1 MDKYK
6 INLFFDKDGKDLND
20 LVNELLAMMVKEN
33 NNLYNCN

>member
-6 INLFFDKDGKDLND
+6 INLLFDEDGKDLDD
-20 LVNELLAMMVKEN
+20 LVNELLVMMVKEN

>member
-6 INLFFDKDGKDLND
+6 INLFFDEDGKDLDD
-20 LVNELLAMMVKEN
+20 LVNELLVMMVKEN

>member
-6 INLFFDKDGKDLND
+6 INLFFNEDGKDLND
-20 LVNELLAMMVKEN
+20 LVNELLAMMIKEK

>member
-6 INLFFDKDGKDLND
+6 INLFFDEDGKDLND
-20 LVNELLAMMVKEN
+20 LVNELLAMLVKGK

>member
-6 INLFFDKDGKDLND
+6 INLFFNDDGKDLDD
-20 LVNELLAMMVKEN
+20 LVNELLAMLVKGK